1 MKIVMFMVFVISL
14 LPSCMKYKEIS
25 FQGVEN
31 VRVGKIGMNESTIEM
46 DLTFNNPN
54 NMGATLKSA
63 QGKAWIQDMH
73 VGNFLLNEDV
83 RIPAK
88 SKFSV
93 PVRLSVNLKEV
104 IQNSLTF
111 LFSDSFNIR
120 VEGNASLSKGSF
132 LRNVPLKYQGKKSS
146 QDLLRA
152 LQ

>member
-1 MKIVMFMVFVISL
+1 MKIVRFLVFVISL
-14 LPSCMKYKEIS
+14 LPSCIKYKEIS
-25 FQGVEN
+25 FLGVEN

-54 NMGATLKSA
+54 NMGATLNSA

-104 IQNSLTF
+104 FQNSLTF

-120 VEGNASLSKGSF
+120 VDGNASLSKGSF
-132 LRNVPLKYQGKKSS
+132 LKNVPLKYQGKKSS